1 MFVRPMVYEKGTARA
16 SRVGDGILA
25 NPQITAIAADS
36 NQTLTTAGIL
46 GGIIT
51 HATHTTSRTDTTD
64 TAVNILAA
72 MPDMDIGDSFMFK
85 VASLAAFTIIVAGGA
100 GVTASGNLTVA
111 ANSAKDFVLT
121 KTAAATMNLVG
132 L

>member
-1 MFVRPMVYEKGTARA
+1 MFVRPMVYEKGIARA
-16 SRVGDGILA
+16 ARVGDGILA

-36 NQTLTTAGIL
+36 SQTLTAAAIL
-46 GGIIT
+46 GGVIT
-51 HATHTTSRTDTTD
+51 HATHTASRTDTTD

-72 MPDMDIGDSFMFK
+72 MPDMDIGDTYVFK
-85 VASLAAFTIIVAGGA
+85 VASLAAFTIVVAGGS

-111 ANSAKDFVLT
+111 ANGAKDFILT
-121 KTAAATMNLVG
+121 KTSATAMTLLG

>member
-1 MFVRPMVYEKGTARA
+1 MFVRPMVYENGIARA
-16 SRVGDGILA
+16 SRVGDGLLA

-36 NQTLTTAGIL
+36 AQTLTAAGIL

-51 HATHTTSRTDTTD
+51 HATHTASRTDTTD

-72 MPDMDIGDSFMFK
+72 MPAMDIGDAYMFT
-85 VASLAAFTIIVAGGA
+85 VASLAAFTIIVAGGV
-100 GVTASGNLTVA
+100 GVTASGNLTVL
-111 ANSAKDFVLT
+111 ANGAKNFVLV
-121 KTAAATMNLVG
+121 KTSATTMNLIG

>member
-25 NPQITAIAADS
+25 NPSVTAISADS
-36 NQTLTTAGIL
+36 NQTITAAAIL
-46 GGIIT
+46 GGVVT
-51 HATHTTSRTDTTD
+51 HATHTVSRTDTTD

-72 MPDMDIGDSFMFK
+72 MPDMDIGDTYVFK
-85 VASLAAFTIIVAGGA
+85 VASLAAFTIIVAGGS

-111 ANSAKDFVLT
+111 ANGAKDFILT
-121 KTAAATMNLVG
+121 KTSVTTMTLLG

>member
-1 MFVRPMVYEKGTARA
+1 MFVRPMVYEKGTARV

-25 NPQITAIAADS
+25 NPSVTAIAADS
-36 NQTLTTAGIL
+36 NQTITAAAIL
-46 GGIIT
+46 GGVVT
-51 HATHTTSRTDTTD
+51 HATHTASRTDTTD

-72 MPDMDIGDSFMFK
+72 MPDMDIGDTYVFK
-85 VASLAAFTIIVAGGA
+85 VASLAAFTIIVAGGS

-111 ANSAKDFVLT
+111 ANGAKDFILT
-121 KTAAATMNLVG
+121 KTSVTTMTLLG